1 MPQDV
6 TTAPDA
12 ATLETRAAIRSIA
25 TPAGL
30 DSAWADSQIDSG
42 ADVVVCSHPHVLQGM
57 QVYNQRNILYSIG
70 NFVFG
75 GNATVRSLETVAAR
89 FTLTF
94 GDDNQYLGQQMRFL
108 APVPVGHV
116 LTLRAWVSR
125 IGRSSL
131 TVCVNGLAATLG
143 SPQEAVLQGVFD
155 MVAVDAKGRPTPIAN
170 AYLNPEET
178 P

>member
-1 MPQDV
+1 MGAIV
-6 TTAPDA
+6 RKLRSMTTPLGTVELTEIVFPAEA
-12 ATLETRAAIRSIA
+12 NRSGTL
-25 TPAGL
+25 
-30 DSAWADSQIDSG
+30 
-42 ADVVVCSHPHVLQGM
+42 
-57 QVYNQRNILYSIG
+57 
-70 NFVFG
+70 FG
-75 GNATVRSLETVAAR
+75 GNALQLMVKAAFLAAR
-89 FTLTF
+89 GAAARDVVMAGVT
-94 GDDNQYLGQQMRFL
+94 DVRFL

-125 IGRSSL
+125 MGRSSL

-170 AYLNPEET
+170 AYVNQEET

>member
-1 MPQDV
+1 M
-6 TTAPDA
+6 AKA
-12 ATLETRAAIRSIA
+12 AFLAAR
-25 TPAGL
+25 
-30 DSAWADSQIDSG
+30 G
-42 ADVVVCSHPHVLQGM
+42 AAARDVVMAGVTDV
-57 QVYNQRNILYSIG
+57 
-70 NFVFG
+70 
-75 GNATVRSLETVAAR
+75 
-89 FTLTF
+89 
-94 GDDNQYLGQQMRFL
+94 RFL

-125 IGRSSL
+125 MGRCSL

>member
-1 MPQDV
+1 V
-6 TTAPDA
+6 VVLFA
-12 ATLETRAAIRSIA
+12 EFAIRVVLFRKISPFQPCSWGSILRKLRSMT
-25 TPAGL
+25 TP
-30 DSAWADSQIDSG
+30 
-42 ADVVVCSHPHVLQGM
+42 QGT
-57 QVYNQRNILYSIG
+57 VELTEIVFPAEANHYGTL
-70 NFVFG
+70 FG
-75 GNATVRSLETVAAR
+75 GNALQLMAKAAFLAAR
-89 FTLTF
+89 GAAARDVVMAGVT
-94 GDDNQYLGQQMRFL
+94 DVRFL

-125 IGRSSL
+125 VGRSSL